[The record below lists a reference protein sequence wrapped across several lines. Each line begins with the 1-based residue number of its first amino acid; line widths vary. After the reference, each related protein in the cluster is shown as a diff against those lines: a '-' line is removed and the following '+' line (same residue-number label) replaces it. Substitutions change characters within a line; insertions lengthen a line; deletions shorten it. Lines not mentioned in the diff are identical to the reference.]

1 MDAYRTVLF
10 LHFVSLFVGF
20 GAAVVMALCLFRL
33 RAAAT
38 LADALPWGLVA
49 GKTERAFPV
58 AILGLFATGA
68 YMTSDVWTW
77 DTAWIDVGIA
87 ALVVLAATGI
97 GIASRRASLL
107 EQALKANG
115 PGSLSAAA
123 RALTCDRALWIVT
136 FANPGLVLAVVWNM
150 TQKPGTLEAIVAV
163 LVGYAVGAAIA
174 LQFAR
179 VPATAEV
186 APSAA

>member
-1 MDAYRTVLF
+1 LDAYRTVLF
-10 LHFVSLFVGF
+10 LHFVSLFVGI
-20 GAAVVMALCLFRL
+20 GAVAVMALCLFRL

-38 LADALPWGLVA
+38 VADALPWGVVA

-97 GIASRRASLL
+97 GVASRRASLL
-107 EQALKANG
+107 EHALKTNG
-115 PGSLSAAA
+115 PGPLSAAA
-123 RALTCDRALWIVT
+123 RALTCDRALWVVT
-136 FANPGLVLAVVWNM
+136 FANPGLVLGVVWNM
-150 TQKPGTLEAIVAV
+150 TQKPGTLQAIVAV
-163 LVGYAVGAAIA
+163 LVGYAAGAAVA
-174 LQFAR
+174 VQFAR
-179 VPATAEV
+179 VPATAE
-186 APSAA
+186 AATGTA